1 MEKMRIKI
9 WELNDIK
16 ERLVEIG
23 EEDLA
28 KDLEEKIDE
37 LEKERLRIEGQIE
50 HMVEEIVNLEHALKD
65 KDR

>member
-9 WELNDIK
+9 WGLNDIK
-16 ERLVEIG
+16 DRLVEIG

-28 KDLEEKIDE
+28 KDLEEKINE

-50 HMVEEIVNLEHALKD
+50 HMVEEIVNLEYALKD